1 MKVEWLRRVKK
12 TSQQVGMTRDMR
24 RKNLKGAF
32 EVKPNKVHA
41 LEGKNV
47 ILIDNV
53 ITTLL
58 MMLLPPDRQ

>member
-1 MKVEWLRRVKK
+1 
-12 TSQQVGMTRDMR
+12 MTRDMR

-53 ITTLL
+53 ITTVL